1 MKKIVLFSAL
11 IVQSVS
17 WGQVSAEA
25 IQQALEAK
33 KIMEKQSLFQNVAFE
48 NVGPTV
54 MSGRVVDVDVNPEN
68 PTEFYVGYAS
78 GGLWYTNNNGMSFSP
93 VMDAA
98 PTQNVG
104 DIAIDWKRGT
114 IWVGTGEVNSS
125 RSSYAGIGILKSE
138 DKGKTWLNMG
148 LHDSHHIS
156 RILINPSKPDEVV
169 VGAVGH
175 LYSKN
180 EERGIYKTTNGG
192 KTWNKTL
199 YINNE
204 TGIIDM
210 AVSPKNFKVQYAAS
224 WSKDR
229 KAWDFKG
236 SGATS
241 GIYKSED
248 AGLTWKLFTNAE
260 SGFPVGEGV
269 GRIGL
274 AVYDD
279 ENVYAILDNQFKRPL
294 QSKKSNSLPVAFS
307 MPGDEFLKLP
317 NKSLNS
323 ILKNYGLTE
332 KYRAENIKH
341 WVQNGYLQPNEAAKV
356 VLDAINS
363 LAETEVIGAEVYK
376 SSNGGKSWTKT
387 HQDFI
392 DDFFYS
398 YGYYFSV
405 ISVDPNDVNK
415 IYLSGV
421 PIIKSNDGGKTFTS
435 ISENNVHSDH
445 HVVWVNP
452 NKSGH
457 LINGNDGGLNISYDD
472 GAHWIKSNSHSVSQF
487 YSVNVDEQEPYN
499 IYGGMQDNG
508 VWVGPSTYKY
518 SSEWYQTG
526 KYPYENLMGGDGM
539 QTQIDKRNPNIVFT
553 GFQFGNYYRIDR
565 ASNKREYISP
575 KPKKDEKP
583 FRFNWQT
590 PILLSSHNQDILY
603 MGSNF
608 LHRSMNQGETW
619 TAISADLTQGA
630 KEGNVAFGTI
640 AAVSESTLQFGLL
653 YTGSDDGLI
662 HVSKDG
668 GATWNKI
675 SGNMPQNRWVS
686 RVVASA
692 HKKERVYATLNGYR
706 NDDFASYVYMSDDFG
721 QTWKNIANN
730 LPASSV
736 NVIVEDNVNEN
747 VLYVGTDNG
756 LYVSLNKGTS
766 WDDFSNGIPNVAV
779 HDLVIQKKAKD
790 LVVGTHGRSVYKINL
805 DQVQQLNDKVIAEN
819 LHVFELKKIKKSK
832 EWGNSWSSWAKAS
845 EPKAE
850 IWFYSNADAEV
861 LLQIENSLKEV
872 VYFQKVKAVKGLNK
886 HVYDLSITKAT
897 ADNWK
902 NKDKKLK
909 LEAAKN
915 GNYYLPVSVNK
926 ISIQKGKEKVV
937 TDLEIIESK

>member
-1 MKKIVLFSAL
+1 MKKIVLFSAF

-25 IQQALEAK
+25 IQQSLEAK
-33 KIMEKQSLFQNVAFE
+33 KIMENQSLFQQVTFE

-138 DKGKTWLNMG
+138 DKGKTWQNMG

-156 RILINPSKPDEVV
+156 RILINPSNPDEVV

-199 YINNE
+199 YIDDE
-204 TGIIDM
+204 TGIIDV
-210 AVSPKNFKVQYAAS
+210 AVSPKNFKIQFAAS

-229 KAWDFKG
+229 KAWDFIG

-248 AGLTWKLFTNAE
+248 AGMTWKLFTNAE

-279 ENVYAILDNQFKRPL
+279 NNVYAVLDNQFKRPL
-294 QSKKSNSLPVAFS
+294 QSKKSNSLPIAFS

-376 SSNGGKSWTKT
+376 SSNGGKNWTKT

-435 ISENNVHSDH
+435 ISEENVHADH

-472 GAHWIKSNSHSVSQF
+472 GAHWVKSNSYSVSQF
-487 YSVNVDEQEPYN
+487 YAVNVDEQEPYN

-565 ASNKREYISP
+565 ATNKREYVSP

-608 LHRSMNQGETW
+608 LHRSMNQGQTW
-619 TAISADLTQGA
+619 TAISPDLTQGV

-640 AAVSESTLQFGLL
+640 ATISESTLQFGLL
-653 YTGSDDGLI
+653 YAGSDDGLI

-675 SGNMPQNRWVS
+675 SGNLPQNRWVS

-706 NDDFASYVYMSDDFG
+706 NDDFTSYVYVSDDFG

-730 LPASSV
+730 LPANPV
-736 NVIVEDNVNEN
+736 NVVVEDNVNEN
-747 VLYVGTDNG
+747 VLYLGTDNG
-756 LYVSLNKGTS
+756 LYVSLNKGTT

-779 HDLVIQKKAKD
+779 HDLVIQKVAKD
-790 LVVGTHGRSVYKINL
+790 LVVGTHGRSIYKVNL
-805 DQVQQLNDKVIAEN
+805 DQVQQLNDKVVAEN
-819 LHVFELKKIKKSK
+819 LHIFELKKIKKSR

-850 IWFYSNADAEV
+850 IWFYSNGDSEV
-861 LLQIENSLKEV
+861 LLQIENSFKEV
-872 VYFQKVKAVKGLNK
+872 VYSQKVKASKGLNK
-886 HVYDLSITKAT
+886 HVYDLSMTKTA

-909 LEAAKN
+909 LEQAKN
-915 GNYYLPVSVNK
+915 GNYYLPISVNK
-926 ISIQKGKEKVV
+926 ISIQKGKDKVV
-937 TDLEIIESK
+937 TDIEIIESK

>member
-11 IVQSVS
+11 IVQSIS

-54 MSGRVVDVDVNPEN
+54 MSGRVVDIDVNPEN

-93 VMDAA
+93 IMDAA

-104 DIAIDWKRGT
+104 DIAIDWKQGT

-138 DKGKTWLNMG
+138 DKGKTWQNMG

-156 RILINPSKPDEVV
+156 RILINPSNPDEVV

-192 KTWNKTL
+192 KTWSKTL
-199 YINNE
+199 YINDE
-204 TGIIDM
+204 TGIIDV

-229 KAWDFKG
+229 KAWDFIG

-294 QSKKSNSLPVAFS
+294 QSKKSNSLPIAFS
-307 MPGDEFLKLP
+307 VPGDEFLKLP

-376 SSNGGKSWTKT
+376 SSNGGKNWTKT

-435 ISENNVHSDH
+435 ISEENVHADH

-472 GAHWIKSNSHSVSQF
+472 GAHWVKSNSHSVSQF

-508 VWVGPSTYKY
+508 VWVGPSDYKY

-565 ASNKREYISP
+565 TTNKREYISP

-619 TAISADLTQGA
+619 TAISPDLTQGA

-640 AAVSESTLQFGLL
+640 AVISESTLQFGLL

-675 SGNMPQNRWVS
+675 SGNLSQNKWVS

-706 NDDFASYVYMSDDFG
+706 NDDFTSYVYMSDDFG

-730 LPASSV
+730 LPASPV

-747 VLYVGTDNG
+747 VIYVGTDNG

-766 WDDFSNGIPNVAV
+766 WDDFSNGIPHVAV

-790 LVVGTHGRSVYKINL
+790 LVVGTHGRSIYKVNL
-805 DQVQQLNDKVIAEN
+805 DQVQQLNDKVVAEN
-819 LHVFELKKIKKSK
+819 LHVFELKKIKKTK

-850 IWFYSNADAEV
+850 IWFYSNGDAEV

-872 VYFQKVKAVKGLNK
+872 VYSQKVKAVKGLNK
-886 HVYDLSITKAT
+886 HVYDLSITKAI

-909 LEAAKN
+909 MEPAKN